1 MSNLLDEALIDAEAL
16 RETALKNAEAVLL
29 EKFSDQ
35 IKGAVETILE
45 QDDLE
50 DSEED
55 VDVTPELPLAN
66 AGGVEMCPCPDNEE
80 IIQVTVDLDAL
91 EDEVG
96 DTDVDELDFEKVTD
110 EIGDELEL
118 EEELLQSL
126 AETVQDTVDLD
137 EITLKQLA
145 EVVEELDEA
154 PEELEE
160 EDTTLMGSE
169 QNVAAAEDAEAKE
182 RAAANPADA
191 PYAATNES
199 QETSE
204 ATEDVVEEALTVDI
218 KPVKSGWAGT
228 PEEMIVYAE
237 EELLAMLQDSEK
249 REHHEAIVKA
259 VKALQE
265 VCEKLESRLG
275 RALKDKEEVLS
286 LSIQMKDKL
295 QESNLANSKL
305 LYTNKV
311 LMSDSLNERQ
321 KSKIVEALSNA
332 VSVEEAK
339 VIFETLQSATGST
352 VKDKKPE
359 SLSEAVGNTTSTM
372 IISHRKKQNEGEESL
387 NESSLDRWKALAGLN
402 KTTR

>member
-50 DSEED
+50 DPLEDEEED
-55 VDVTPELPLAN
+55 STPEIPLAN
-66 AGGVEMCPCPDNEE
+66 HADTEMCACPAAEE
-80 IIQVTVDLDAL
+80 KYEIDFDELEKQVGEIDA
-91 EDEVG
+91 
-96 DTDVDELDFEKVTD
+96 DELDSGEVAD
-110 EIGDELEL
+110 EMSDELEL
-118 EEELLQSL
+118 EEEVLRSL
-126 AETVQDTVDLD
+126 AETVQDTVELD
-137 EITLKQLA
+137 ETTLKQLA
-145 EVVEELDEA
+145 EVA
-154 PEELEE
+154 EELEE
-160 EDTTLMGSE
+160 DFFSDSAKEETAE
-169 QNVAAAEDAEAKE
+169 AEEEAAET
-182 RAAANPADA
+182 ADA
-191 PYAATNES
+191 APYDQGEIKTETLEISES
-199 QETSE
+199 ES
-204 ATEDVVEEALTVDI
+204 EDVVEEALAVDI
-218 KPVKSGWAGT
+218 KPVKSGWSGT
-228 PEEMIVYAE
+228 PHAMIELAE

-249 REHHEAIVKA
+249 REEHETIVKA
-259 VKALQE
+259 LKALQE
-265 VCEKLESRLG
+265 SHSKLEGRLNK
-275 RALKDKEEVLS
+275 ALNDKKEVLS

-295 QESNLANSKL
+295 QESNLVNSKL

-352 VKDKKPE
+352 VKNRKPQ
-359 SLSEAVGNTTSTM
+359 SLSEAVNNTTSTM
-372 IISHRKKQNEGEESL
+372 IISRHKKQSGGEESL

>member
-50 DSEED
+50 DPMGDDEGEEEEAENVPD
-55 VDVTPELPLAN
+55 MPLASHE
-66 AGGVEMCPCPDNEE
+66 GTEMCPCPDQEE
-80 IIQVTVDLDAL
+80 TIEIDFDELEKQVGDI
-91 EDEVG
+91 ESDEVG
-96 DTDVDELDFEKVTD
+96 SEDAAE

-137 EITLKQLA
+137 AITLKQLA
-145 EVVEELDEA
+145 EVVDELEEDE
-154 PEELEE
+154 EELEE
-160 EDTTLMGSE
+160 GFPP
-169 QNVAAAEDAEAKE
+169 DAEADEAAQGASETDAAEFMAQKE
-182 RAAANPADA
+182 SLEI
-191 PYAATNES
+191 NEGDLD
-199 QETSE
+199 EI
-204 ATEDVVEEALTVDI
+204 VEEALTVDI

-228 PEEMIVYAE
+228 PQPMIELAE

-249 REHHEAIVKA
+249 REHHETIVKA
-259 VKALQE
+259 LKALQE
-265 VCEKLESRLG
+265 SHTKLEGRLEK
-275 RALKDKEEVLS
+275 ALNDKKEVLS
-286 LSIQMKDKL
+286 LSVQMKDKL

-352 VKDKKPE
+352 VKNKKPE
-359 SLSEAVGNTTSTM
+359 SLSEAVNNATSTM
-372 IISHRKKQNEGEESL
+372 IISRRKKQSDGEESL
-387 NESSLDRWKALAGLN
+387 NESSLNRWKTLAGLN